1 MKSGVFIIEYQTGS
15 LAYRWLLRNSLLWN
29 IMFDLWGT
37 FLAQS
42 DKNRFCAWFFLEKAT
57 MISNMPSGIGV
68 ILKVLKRRQWK
79 GVWGKSSRRRK
90 RSLRSW
96 RYCVIKVLAAE
107 SRSKISSADEAFEVW
122 YFSRIRR
129 QLTRLVQRLRRQI
142 SLA

>member
-1 MKSGVFIIEYQTGS
+1 MKSGVFIIEYQTGVFS
-15 LAYRWLLRNSLLWN
+15 LQVAAKE
-29 IMFDLWGT
+29 
-37 FLAQS
+37 FLIVKYYVWPLGYLS
-42 DKNRFCAWFFLEKAT
+42 CPMDKNRFCAWFFLEKAT

-79 GVWGKSSRRRK
+79 GVWGRSSRRRK

-107 SRSKISSADEAFEVW
+107 PRSKIRSADEAFEVW